1 VKEHVNPGC
10 RNRSDDSAG
19 NSAVPSALR
28 LVCRIRPD
36 GLLHALVYRP
46 ADTQSAG
53 QTDRNY
59 QDVNLLPSITCQN
72 LKKARQVMTN
82 IQENFTNPTIPT
94 PNPEK
99 EKVLRLFEQ
108 YKKEMKYLKN
118 FTDKTLKCYQD
129 VFNRWQR
136 FIGEIPNELNLSIFV
151 IEMRQAGLSDV
162 TCNISIRCFNSFLI
176 WLKEKGICP
185 QTFSNGKPFKLSRII
200 EEKRKMKVFNDS
212 DLHKLVS
219 FKPRLRGE
227 WRLYA
232 LLSLLIDTGVR
243 ITEALTLTV
252 DNVDFDNLV
261 VKVMGKG
268 RKERIIP
275 ISFELRKIL
284 HTYLTKYREVTF
296 DSEYVFCSKDG
307 RLLDY
312 SNIRRDLM
320 VLLNHIKLSPEAI
333 DGCFHS
339 FRRGFAR
346 AYIRNGG
353 NIKYL
358 KTAMGHATLEMTN
371 HYVDEIEI
379 EDLKLM
385 HQKVGVLARLK

>member
-1 VKEHVNPGC
+1 MT
-10 RNRSDDSAG
+10 NRSE
-19 NSAVPSALR
+19 
-28 LVCRIRPD
+28 
-36 GLLHALVYRP
+36 
-46 ADTQSAG
+46 
-53 QTDRNY
+53 
-59 QDVNLLPSITCQN
+59 NLI
-72 LKKARQVMTN
+72 QV
-82 IQENFTNPTIPT
+82 E
-94 PNPEK
+94 NPEK
-99 EKVLRLFEQ
+99 EKVKKLFEQ
-108 YKKEMKYLKN
+108 YKKEMKYLHN

-136 FIGEIPNELNLSIFV
+136 FIGEVPNELNLSMFV

-176 WLKEKGICP
+176 WLKEKGIVP
-185 QTFSNGKPFKLSRII
+185 EKFSNGKPFKLSRII
-200 EEKRKMKVFNDS
+200 EEKRKMKVYSDS
-212 DLHKLVS
+212 DLHKIVS
-219 FKPRLRGE
+219 FRPRLRGE

-232 LLSLLIDTGVR
+232 ILALLIDTGVR
-243 ITEALTLTV
+243 IAEALTLQV
-252 DNVDFDNLV
+252 DNVDFDSLV

-275 ISFELRKIL
+275 ISLDLRKIL
-284 HTYLTKYREVTF
+284 HTYLTKYREVIF
-296 DSEYVFCSKDG
+296 ESQYVFCSKDG
-307 RLLDY
+307 KLLDY
-312 SNIRRDLM
+312 SNVRRDLM
-320 VLLNHIKLSPEAI
+320 VLLKHIKLSPEAI

-385 HQKVGVLARLK
+385 HQKVGVLSRLK